1 LTVEQKKI
9 LAQKDVGH
17 LGEYNVYKALQGLD
31 AKFLFNLY
39 VPYGN
44 STSEIDIVMISKPA
58 IFVIECKNYRGIING
73 NEEDEY
79 WTSLSKIDYHHGDTN
94 VNTFYNP
101 IKQNQTHIDAL
112 SQYIKYPMYNIV
124 CFSDMSIC
132 NIESKSIVTQIKHL
146 NSIIVNIQKQS
157 YNNINVE
164 EVYNTLFP
172 FGEVD
177 LSVKEEHIKNII

>member
-1 LTVEQKKI
+1 MTIEEKRK

-17 LGEYNVYKALQGLD
+17 LGEYNVYKALQGID

-44 STSEIDIVMISKPA
+44 STSEIDIVMISKSG

-73 NEEDEY
+73 EEDDEY
-79 WTSLSKIDYHHGDTN
+79 WTSLSKIDYRHNDTN

-101 IKQNQTHIDAL
+101 IKQNQTHIEAL
-112 SQYIKYPMYNIV
+112 SQYIKYPMHNIV

-132 NIESKSIVTQIKHL
+132 NIKSKSIVTQVKYI
-146 NSIIVNIQKQS
+146 NSIITNIQKQS
-157 YNNINVE
+157 LDIVNVD
-164 EVYNTLFP
+164 EVYNVLYP

-177 LSVKEEHIKNII
+177 EETKMKHIER